1 MASKLILAVLTMAA
15 VLAAPHVRA
24 QNATTP
30 ASNVTA
36 KQHKPAPRPAAPKVP
51 ASKPA
56 AKHTPIQLDSAHRAN
71 NTHAAAKETPRA
83 KPSELGRIPLES
95 GSFGISTDTK
105 MKMYQTPDGNR
116 IRGLDGAMTSTREP
130 TYFGLS
136 LSVPTTG
143 STDSSHSGL
152 PPPRN

>member
-1 MASKLILAVLTMAA
+1 
-15 VLAAPHVRA
+15 
-24 QNATTP
+24 
-30 ASNVTA
+30 
-36 KQHKPAPRPAAPKVP
+36 
-51 ASKPA
+51 
-56 AKHTPIQLDSAHRAN
+56 
-71 NTHAAAKETPRA
+71 
-83 KPSELGRIPLES
+83 
-95 GSFGISTDTK
+95 